1 VKKEKIKRVNREA
14 YNLFEIKRL
23 FVNYLKRKR
32 RTKKK
37 KKNCKAFRVGRGM
50 DKEV

>member
-37 KKNCKAFRVGRGM
+37 NCKAFRVGRGM